1 MHNKLIPYDVVY
13 CSSEDDGHQI
23 DQLVGHSYHS
33 ISYEEG
39 TPGWQCG
46 KGVDYPQVLILRFP
60 GNVWLQQLRLLSHE
74 VKIASKVEVR
84 LYKLKREEL
93 IHPPSFQ
100 DVRFTKLGYVQF
112 SNNEQSHY
120 ESKERK
126 TIHLKAEAYF
136 VKLLFYEPYSNPMN
150 RAEQVG
156 LYAIECVGSMRQRVQ
171 ATHTDPHLS
180 TYRAIDLPPDEM
192 EDGRYGAS
200 HTSNTFEPPSLHAT
214 PYSSAPRTGRGHSP
228 SLATQDLDSRLLP
241 QPQPPQPV
249 APLSHLP
256 PLKGVFRSVP
266 ITQFD
271 TFFIQRTEEL
281 MALKETAF
289 QLGDNA
295 MVDMCV
301 EKMSALNAVSL
312 EMYALEQEKVAAIVE
327 EDFGEANRIKDLM
340 AEMMDAIVLE
350 TELPDLTQEGAS
362 LTSHRPISAA
372 SSARHSPKGNQYNHY
387 QQQQQQPQQDSQPQ
401 FQHHTPPTSKPPF
414 AAPQRSSMMNAASD
428 MPGSNSPHSV
438 NSISPDRRRSL
449 STDSSRYP
457 QQQQHLSAHR
467 EPSISI
473 ATIDA
478 REVNAVVADSM
489 ASDDIA
495 NPDERAVAEFIF
507 SIAGEEERDYVVA
520 PNVVFETR
528 RLVSTVGPF
537 VTACLLSKRFKL
549 REAALVAITERMSD
563 AYAGNAALVEDAVL
577 RLLDYSNFGLQ
588 DNFPNVVLASCIY
601 IRLCIGDE
609 FQCIDNVVT
618 PLCQLIPRLMTRAAD
633 PVQRIREE
641 AFGTL
646 ERMVMHHAL
655 PSQVFI
661 HAVLADPVDKDRAK
675 VSPIKPRPQLA
686 RLSLLQ
692 MLLQEKRLGSGV
704 NPHLKDLYSSV
715 LLHCINHANSEV
727 RDIAA
732 GITQT
737 LVTEQLIVLRK
748 TDVMKIRNP
757 ALRDAVKHAV
767 RSLEPTDEKKAA
779 AAGKTGKKK

>member
-13 CSSEDDGHQI
+13 CSSEDDGHRI

-46 KGVDYPQVLILRFP
+46 KGVDFPQVLILRFP

-74 VKIASKVEVR
+74 IKIASKVEVR

-93 IHPPSFQ
+93 INPPSFQ

-136 VKLLFYEPYSNPMN
+136 VKLLFYEPYTNPMN
-150 RAEQVG
+150 RGEQVG
-156 LYAIECVGSMRQRVQ
+156 LYAIECVGGMRQRVQ

-180 TYRAIDLPPDEM
+180 TYRAMELPAE
-192 EDGRYGAS
+192 EDGEETRYSS
-200 HTSNTFEPPSLHAT
+200 HTPNMFEPSSLHAT
-214 PYSSAPRTGRGHSP
+214 PYSSAPRAGRGTSA
-228 SLATQDLDSRLLP
+228 SLTPQDLDSRLLP
-241 QPQPPQPV
+241 PPPT
-249 APLSHLP
+249 HLP

-281 MALKETAF
+281 MSLKETAF

-295 MVDMCV
+295 MVQLCND
-301 EKMSALNAVSL
+301 KMNALNAVSL
-312 EMYALEQEKVAAIVE
+312 EMYSLEQEKVAAIVE
-327 EDFGEANRIKDLM
+327 EDFAEANRIKDM
-340 AEMMDAIVLE
+340 MTEMMDAIVLE
-350 TELPDLTQEGAS
+350 TELPDITQESAS
-362 LTSHRPISAA
+362 TNGQL
-372 SSARHSPKGNQYNHY
+372 Y
-387 QQQQQQPQQDSQPQ
+387 QQQQQYHSSPPPQESQPQ
-401 FQHHTPPTSKPPF
+401 YQHHTPPNAKPPF
-414 AAPQRSSMMNAASD
+414 AAPRRSSMVNAGNEA
-428 MPGSNSPHSV
+428 PVPNSPHSM
-438 NSISPDRRRSL
+438 SSLSPDRHRSV
-449 STDSSRYP
+449 STDSSRHP
-457 QQQQHLSAHR
+457 QQHLSAHR

-478 REVNAVVADSM
+478 REVNAAVVDNM
-489 ASDDIA
+489 ATEDIE
-495 NPDERAVAEFIF
+495 NTDERAVAEFIF
-507 SIAGEEERDYVVA
+507 SIAGEEEREFVVA

-528 RLVSTVGPF
+528 RLVNTVGGF

-609 FQCIDNVVT
+609 FQCIDTVIT

-633 PVQRIREE
+633 PIQRIREE

-646 ERMVMHHAL
+646 ERMVMHHAI
-655 PSQVFI
+655 PTQVFI
-661 HAVLADPVDKDRAK
+661 HAILADPVDKDRVK
-675 VSPIKPRPQLA
+675 VPPIKPRPQLA
-686 RLSLLQ
+686 RLSVLQ

-704 NPHLKDLYSSV
+704 NSHLKDLYSNV

-727 RDIAA
+727 RDIAT

-737 LVTEQLIVLRK
+737 LVTEQIIVLRK
-748 TDVMKIRNP
+748 TDVMKIRNL

-767 RSLEPTDEKKAA
+767 RSLEPSENEKKA
-779 AAGKTGKKK
+779 GKVGKKK